1 MDSSGETGQIPQQ
14 SEGGR
19 SGASENE
26 REELAMRYARGAS
39 GLALAAVALGAM
51 NFAAKAEDGTFKL
64 GIVTFLSGPAAE
76 SFGVPASN
84 GARVLLDALNQGGVV
99 PKPYDK
105 LGFGGLKIDAVTID
119 ENGGATKQVQELRN
133 AYERDDVDALLGYIG
148 SGDCLA
154 VAPVAEEMKKFL
166 LLMDCGTP
174 RIFEENKFHY
184 VFRSAAHGAM
194 DNIAMA
200 RYIAKRH
207 LQVGDVGAID
217 QDYAW
222 GQDSWKD
229 FKASLA
235 KLEPGATA
243 KVELWPKF
251 GAGQYG
257 TEISTLLQEKPSL
270 VYSSLWGGDLQA
282 FVLQAAPRGLFKD
295 RLVVLSAS
303 DHVLQPL
310 GNKMPDGVIIGA
322 RGANGQYAEKSPIN
336 DWFVATY
343 EKAYPGTYPVQPHY
357 RAVQAL
363 LGLKAAVEKAMA
375 ANGGKKPSTEEL
387 VKAMT
392 GLEWDAP
399 SGHIAMALGD
409 GHQAIQSNAVGR
421 TQWDAEHKM
430 VKLVDIEHF
439 SADCVNPPAT
449 MKAEEWIAQGFPG
462 AKCN

>member
-1 MDSSGETGQIPQQ
+1 MNY
-14 SEGGR
+14 R
-19 SGASENE
+19 KGAS
-26 REELAMRYARGAS
+26 RFVVAA
-39 GLALAAVALGAM
+39 ALAAASAGGAQ
-51 NFAAKAEDGTFKL
+51 AEDQAGAFKL
-64 GIVTFLSGPAAE
+64 GFVSFLSGPAAE
-76 SFGVPASN
+76 SFGVPAWN
-84 GARVLLDALNQGGVV
+84 GGKLLLEAINKGGVL
-99 PKPYDK
+99 PAPYDK
-105 LGFGGLKIDAVTID
+105 PGFGGLKVETVAID

-133 AYERDDVDALLGYIG
+133 AYERDQVDAVLGYIG

-154 VAPVAEEMKKFL
+154 VAPAAEELKKFL
-166 LLMDCGTP
+166 VLMDCGTP
-174 RIFEENKFHY
+174 RIFEENKYHY

-200 RYIAKRH
+200 RYITKRE
-207 LQVGDVGAID
+207 LKVSDVGAID

-235 KLEPGATA
+235 HLDPSATT

-257 TEISTLLQEKPSL
+257 TEISTLLQEKPAL

-282 FVLQAAPRGLFKD
+282 FVLQAVPRGLFKD

-336 DWFVATY
+336 DWYVAAY
-343 EKAYPGTYPVQPHY
+343 EKAYPGTYPVQPQY
-357 RAVQAL
+357 RAAQGL
-363 LGLKAAVEKAMA
+363 LGLKAAVEKAMV
-375 ANGGKKPSTEEL
+375 ANGGKKPTTEEL
-387 VKAMT
+387 VTAMT

-399 SGHIAMALGD
+399 SGHIKMALGD

-421 TQWDAEHKM
+421 TQWDADKKM
-430 VKLVDIEHF
+430 MKLVDIERF
-439 SADCVNPPAT
+439 AAECVNPPPN

>member
-1 MDSSGETGQIPQQ
+1 MEY
-14 SEGGR
+14 R
-19 SGASENE
+19 KGAS
-26 REELAMRYARGAS
+26 RFVVAAALVAGSAAG
-39 GLALAAVALGAM
+39 ALA
-51 NFAAKAEDGTFKL
+51 EDQAGTFKL
-64 GIVTFLSGPAAE
+64 GFVSFLSGPAAE
-76 SFGVPASN
+76 SFGVPAWN
-84 GARVLLDALNQGGVV
+84 GGKLLLEAINQGGIL

-105 LGFGGLKIDAVTID
+105 PGFGGLKVETAAID

-133 AYERDDVDALLGYIG
+133 AYERDQVDAVLGYIG

-154 VAPVAEEMKKFL
+154 VAPAAEELKKFL
-166 LLMDCGTP
+166 VLMDCGTP
-174 RIFEENKFHY
+174 RIFEENKYHY

-200 RYIAKRH
+200 RYITKRE
-207 LQVGDVGAID
+207 LKVSDVGAID

-235 KLEPGATA
+235 HLDPSATT

-257 TEISTLLQEKPSL
+257 TEISTLLQEKPAL

-282 FVLQAAPRGLFKD
+282 FVLQAVPRGLFKD

-336 DWFVATY
+336 DWYVAAY
-343 EKAYPGTYPVQPHY
+343 EKAYPGTSPVQPQY
-357 RAVQAL
+357 RAAQGL

-375 ANGGKKPSTEEL
+375 ANGGKKPTTEEL
-387 VKAMT
+387 VTAMT

-399 SGHIAMALGD
+399 SGHIKMALGD

-421 TQWDAEHKM
+421 TQWDPDKKM
-430 VKLVDIEHF
+430 VKLVDIERF
-439 SADCVNPPAT
+439 AAECVNPPPT